1 VVEAAQDG
9 PTMAAGVTRDL
20 LRDRLVAAGLR
31 PVDVRPSDEGFA
43 AVSGLVTLADTRE
56 VFAKTFAER
65 PGGDVFTDEAEGLEA
80 LRGAGLAT
88 PDVVHRGD
96 NLLVLSLLQ
105 PRPDTERF
113 WERLAHDLARVHR
126 ATVTDSF
133 GWPHDNWLGPMRQH
147 NAWHHDG
154 FAFFAE
160 RRVLRWLPEP
170 RVAAKLDAAE
180 RHALERL
187 CAALP
192 DLMPARPACLT
203 HGDFWTQNILATAD
217 GTPAVV
223 DPAVSYL
230 WADVDLAHLWSTPR
244 PPEAERFF
252 AVYGEL
258 TGSEPGWTGRLAYV
272 QLRQHLALMA
282 MFDDDWGSTD
292 AVRTLVAP
300 FRRTARA

>member
-1 VVEAAQDG
+1 
-9 PTMAAGVTRDL
+9 MAARTDTL
-20 LRDRLVAAGLR
+20 LRDRLVAAGLQ

-43 AVSGLVTLADTRE
+43 AVSGLVTLADARE
-56 VFAKTFAER
+56 VFAKTFAQR
-65 PGGDVFTDEAEGLEA
+65 PDGDVFAGEAEGIEA

-96 NLLVLSLLQ
+96 DLLVLSLLQ
-105 PRPDTERF
+105 PRPDTVQF

-126 ATVTDSF
+126 ATVTDRF

-147 NAWHHDG
+147 NAWHPDG

-203 HGDFWTQNILATAD
+203 HGDFWKQNILATAD
-217 GTPAVV
+217 GTPAVI
-223 DPAVSYL
+223 DPAVSYV

-258 TGSEPGWTGRLAYV
+258 TGAEPGWTGRLAYV

-292 AVRTLVAP
+292 AVRALVAP
-300 FRRTARA
+300 FRRSAPG

>member
-1 VVEAAQDG
+1 
-9 PTMAAGVTRDL
+9 VTTEL
-20 LRDRLVAAGLR
+20 LRERLVAAGLQ
-31 PVDVRPSDEGFA
+31 PADVRPTGEGFA
-43 AVSGLVTLADTRE
+43 AVSGLVTLADTRD
-56 VFAKTFAER
+56 VFAKTFAQR
-65 PGGDVFTDEAEGLEA
+65 PDGDVFADEAEGIEA

-96 NLLVLSLLQ
+96 DVLVLSLLH
-105 PRPDTERF
+105 PRPDTEQF
-113 WERLAHDLARVHR
+113 WEQLAHDLARVHR
-126 ATVTDSF
+126 ATVTDRF

-160 RRVLRWLPEP
+160 CRVLRWLPEP
-170 RVAAKLDAAE
+170 RVAAKLDATE
-180 RHALERL
+180 RDALERL

-192 DLMPARPACLT
+192 ELLPTRPACLT

-223 DPAVSYL
+223 DPAVSYT

-258 TGSEPGWTGRLAYV
+258 TGAEPGWTDRLAYV

-282 MFDDDWGSTD
+282 MFDDDWGSTQ
-292 AVRTLVAP
+292 AVRALVAP
-300 FRRTARA
+300 FRRIRLDFK

>member
-1 VVEAAQDG
+1 
-9 PTMAAGVTRDL
+9 VTTEL
-20 LRDRLVAAGLR
+20 LRERLAAAGLQ
-31 PVDVRPSDEGFA
+31 PVEVRPTDEGFA

-56 VFAKTFAER
+56 VFAKTFAQR
-65 PGGDVFTDEAEGLEA
+65 PDGDVFADEAEGIEA

-88 PDVVHRGD
+88 PDVLHCGD
-96 NLLVLSLLQ
+96 DLLVLSLLQ
-105 PRPDTERF
+105 PRPDTEPF
-113 WERLAHDLARVHR
+113 WEQLAHDLARMHQASVSDR
-126 ATVTDSF
+126 F

-147 NAWHHDG
+147 NAWHQDG

-170 RVAAKLDAAE
+170 RVAAKLDAGE
-180 RHALERL
+180 RDALERL

-192 DLMPARPACLT
+192 ELMPKRPACLT
-203 HGDFWTQNILATAD
+203 HGDFWKQNILATAD
-217 GTPAVV
+217 GRPAVI

-230 WADVDLAHLWSTPR
+230 WADVDLAHLWSTPH
-244 PPEAERFF
+244 PPEAARFF

-258 TGSEPGWTGRLAYV
+258 TGAESGWTDRLRYV

-292 AVRTLVAP
+292 AVRTMVAP
-300 FRRTARA
+300 FRRTASR